1 MLGVTIN
8 IIFFLHEVQEF
19 YQCEYDVKKTYYL
32 ANKKTL
38 DVKDE
43 VVELL
48 FMSCMHSKGFKY
60 EEKSGCSLTEA
71 GTLYNNRCWIKRD

>member
-1 MLGVTIN
+1 MN
-8 IIFFLHEVQEF
+8 IPIKLSTALISLCLVAGCNDQHSIFLNDLQEY

-43 VVELL
+43 VVELI
-48 FMSCMHSKGFKY
+48 FMSWC
-60 EEKSGCSLTEA
+60 
-71 GTLYNNRCWIKRD
+71 